1 MTREVLVE
9 RRALAENLKK
19 LQEQIPRAASSL
31 TALQKECR
39 LLREKREEVTKVA
52 DVAEERVK
60 IPLEKEKAINC
71 NECSRT
77 TCEYPASISKPRDVK
92 HCHCMTRNEQKKMI
106 CSKCGCSWRSHS
118 LDAKRY
124 EEKSIF
130 RSKTQENS
138 ERVTEHIK
146 TQVNLEKKVLEL
158 TTKIKKNQVQLFA
171 QIQKAHKTTARLK
184 EIALNPNPLTMEEY
198 IEFLIEAERKG
209 AEDGFK
215 NRIAHLEEAKR
226 ASAVCKQ
233 ILDENGSNEAIMPNV
248 MTILE
253 KENID
258 FETLGVVETPGA
270 AMHQPNSMVG
280 TLKAFFISILGR
292 NSRKT

>member
-1 MTREVLVE
+1 MREFFELCEPHGLNTVNAVGFVLPASTARLTASQKYIFHASTQMFGIDTKEKFVLLCSFCDGQEPAAIVVVKNAKLFYQDYHPFNNSALFASNKDPMQKMFWDLGLNSNKNFLASLGEMTPVGLAMTREVLVE

-130 RSKTQENS
+130 RSK
-138 ERVTEHIK
+138 
-146 TQVNLEKKVLEL
+146 
-158 TTKIKKNQVQLFA
+158 
-171 QIQKAHKTTARLK
+171 
-184 EIALNPNPLTMEEY
+184 
-198 IEFLIEAERKG
+198 
-209 AEDGFK
+209 
-215 NRIAHLEEAKR
+215 
-226 ASAVCKQ
+226 
-233 ILDENGSNEAIMPNV
+233 
-248 MTILE
+248 
-253 KENID
+253 
-258 FETLGVVETPGA
+258 
-270 AMHQPNSMVG
+270 
-280 TLKAFFISILGR
+280 
-292 NSRKT
+292 